1 MRRTVPSPRARPTA
15 YGDKERRRVAG
26 ERGAAKFLAKPVD
39 FDFLKQQL
47 LQLPEAKAMD
57 QQII

>member
-1 MRRTVPSPRARPTA
+1 MATRSAAWWRAN
-15 YGDKERRRVAG
+15 
-26 ERGAAKFLAKPVD
+26 AAPFLAKPVD